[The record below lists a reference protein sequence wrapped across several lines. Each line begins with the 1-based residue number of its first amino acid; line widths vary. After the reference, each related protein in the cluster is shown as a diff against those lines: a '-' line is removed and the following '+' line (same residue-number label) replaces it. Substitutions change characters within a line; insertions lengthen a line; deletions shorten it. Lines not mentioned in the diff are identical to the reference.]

1 MQTNP
6 VKAIREKCLEC
17 SNGSVREV
25 ELCPVTGCALYP
37 FRFGKNP
44 YRTPRDM
51 TEEQKKE
58 LSGRLSKWRSLQS
71 DNSGREPEP
80 ANPPAEGKFTSAVDN
95 GENPL

>member
-17 SNGSVREV
+17 SNGSIREV

-44 YRTPRDM
+44 YRKQQELTA
-51 TEEQKKE
+51 EQQAA
-58 LSGRLSKWRSLQS
+58 RLERIEKYNSTRRGTT
-71 DNSGREPEP
+71 NSGLKS
-80 ANPPAEGKFTSAVDN
+80 ANPPAEGKFTSEVD
-95 GENPL
+95 